1 MIEYELTYLPKYLPE
16 DLKNCR
22 YKEIIDIYIPA
33 SERHPNLRLR
43 KNGDK
48 FEMTKKIL
56 VNESDSSEQI
66 EQTIVLSEDE
76 FSALAA
82 VPGKRVHKNRYYYDY
97 HGRTAEIDI
106 FLDDLAGLVV
116 VDFEFASS
124 EEKNNFVIPDFCLAD
139 ITQEEFVAG
148 GMLCGKK
155 YEDIEDE
162 LKRFG
167 YERLTL

>member
-1 MIEYELTYLPKYLPE
+1 
-16 DLKNCR
+16 
-22 YKEIIDIYIPA
+22 
-33 SERHPNLRLR
+33 LRLR

-66 EQTIVLSEDE
+66 EQTIVLNKDE